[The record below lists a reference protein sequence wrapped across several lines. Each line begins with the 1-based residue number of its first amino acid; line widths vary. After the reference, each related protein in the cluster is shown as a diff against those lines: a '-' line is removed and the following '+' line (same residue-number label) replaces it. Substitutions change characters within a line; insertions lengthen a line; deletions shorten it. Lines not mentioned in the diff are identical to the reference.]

1 MTVRPLEG
9 AQLAAPAIPD
19 VAPALRSE
27 GASPD
32 VGSANGFAQALDA
45 LGAIFGSAEESEDA
59 FAAGRGSLQDAMYD
73 RARADVALNVAVAAA
88 QRCTQ
93 AAQAILNMQV

>member
-1 MTVRPLEG
+1 MTVRPLDG
-9 AQLAAPAIPD
+9 AALAPPFVADAP
-19 VAPALRSE
+19 
-27 GASPD
+27 ASPD
-32 VGSANGFAQALDA
+32 SQADSPGIGGNGFARALDA
-45 LGAIFGSAEESEDA
+45 LGAVFGSADAAEDA

-73 RARADVALNVAVAAA
+73 RARAGVVLNVAVAAA